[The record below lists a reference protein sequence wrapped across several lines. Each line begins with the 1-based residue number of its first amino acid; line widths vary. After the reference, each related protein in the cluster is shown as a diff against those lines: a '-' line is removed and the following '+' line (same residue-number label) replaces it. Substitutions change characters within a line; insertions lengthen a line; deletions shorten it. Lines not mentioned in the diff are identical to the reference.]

1 MYSKVFDEKA
11 ISKNYVADR
20 TCFANIS
27 RPFSHI
33 SISRLCA
40 SMHAEYNL
48 TASKILNVKH
58 VILKPRIFWFVSIH
72 K

>member
-1 MYSKVFDEKA
+1 MDKVLHLTYDGWNVPEMYGKVFDEKA
-11 ISKNYVADR
+11 ISKNYAADR

-27 RPFSHI
+27 RPLSRI

-48 TASKILNVKH
+48 TATKILT
-58 VILKPRIFWFVSIH
+58 
-72 K
+72 